1 LIEYEEAFATAV
13 QETEIDVALP
23 VVAVTVGVEGVVSV
37 AFVKVKIR
45 FALSAE
51 L

>member
-1 LIEYEEAFATAV
+1 MEYEETFAISV
-13 QETEIDVALP
+13 QETETLVALP
-23 VVAVTVGVEGVVSV
+23 DVAVTVGVEGVVSV

>member
-1 LIEYEEAFATAV
+1 MEYEETFAISV
-13 QETEIDVALP
+13 QETETLVALP
-23 VVAVTVGVEGVVSV
+23 DVAVTVGADGVESV

-45 FALSAE
+45 FVLSAA